1 MAVHNVTWNATS
13 SGVGSTQAIEDAIN
27 WLTGGLAE
35 ISKEKVKSYHGA
47 RMTMLRAQ
55 IKQKKAAKQSISHL
69 GPDLLEELSQSAD
82 LDKRIDEQKVLHIRL
97 DISSLV
103 SGSIEFSN
111 GFGEQI
117 KGRIKLEVYPGQ
129 DSVQNARDMLAAA
142 AAKAKTENLPAGFES

>member
-1 MAVHNVTWNATS
+1 VAVHNVTWNATS

-69 GPDLLEELSQSAD
+69 GPELLEKLSQSED
-82 LDKRIDEQKVLHIRL
+82 LEKRIDDEKVMHIRL
-97 DISSLV
+97 SISSLV
-103 SGSIEFSN
+103 VGSIELSD
-111 GFGEQI
+111 GSGEEI

-129 DSVQNARDMLAAA
+129 DSVENARDMLMVAAV
-142 AAKAKTENLPAGFES
+142 KANAEGLPTELDL